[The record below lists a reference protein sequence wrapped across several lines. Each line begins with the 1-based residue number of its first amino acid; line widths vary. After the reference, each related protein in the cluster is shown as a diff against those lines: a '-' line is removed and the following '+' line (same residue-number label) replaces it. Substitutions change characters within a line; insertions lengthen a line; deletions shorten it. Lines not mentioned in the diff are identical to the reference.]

1 MASYGSPRRINA
13 VSVTMVLIGC
23 GVAYWFWRFFPV
35 HFDAWS
41 VDHILKEAASQT
53 YQTQKLVDSQRME
66 QLKLIVD
73 TARTKIIKEVG
84 ILDPELAVNLNVDGD
99 KATLTA
105 DYTVVVLHPWVG
117 KHTKMHLHR
126 EETAN
131 IKFVK
136 WD

>member
-1 MASYGSPRRINA
+1 MGYGTPRRINA
-13 VSVTMVLIGC
+13 VTITLILLAAAAG
-23 GVAYWFWRFFPV
+23 YWFWLFFPV

-53 YQTQKLVDSQRME
+53 YQTQRLTDSQRME

-73 TARTKIIKEVG
+73 GARGKIIKQVG
-84 ILDPELAVNLNVDGD
+84 IHDPELAVNLNVDGD
-99 KATLTA
+99 KATVTA
-105 DYTVVVLHPWVG
+105 DYSVVVKHPWIG
-117 KHTKMHLHR
+117 KRTQMHLHR
-126 EETAN
+126 EEVAN